1 MLVFGAEE
9 LESGGGVVVGVSC
22 AIAGNVSAI
31 ARKTAQYPQRA
42 ISAYL
47 VDRLFDV
54 TGIGAV
60 RCGDETWGIDTGT
73 TNCDGHSGGIKLS

>member
-9 LESGGGVVVGVSC
+9 LESGGGVVLGVSC
-22 AIAGNVSAI
+22 AIAGNASAI

-42 ISAYL
+42 ISAYQRGSTL
-47 VDRLFDV
+47 RRSMHRV
-54 TGIGAV
+54 V
-60 RCGDETWGIDTGT
+60 RCADETWGIDTGT